1 MTEILNFIDGA
12 FVPPIAWRRL
22 DNVEP
27 ATGKV
32 YGTVPDSDAEDVEA
46 AVRAAERAFPAWAR
60 LPAEER
66 ARFLLALADRI
77 DAAREELARAESV
90 DTGKPLALARSLDIP
105 RASSNLRFFAT
116 AAIHFH
122 SESHSTGERALNYT
136 LRRPRGVA
144 GVIAPWNLPLYLLTW
159 KIAPALATGN
169 TVVAKPTELAPMTSF
184 LLARL
189 CKESGL
195 PHGVLNIVHGRG
207 AQAGAALVAH
217 PRVPAISFTG
227 GTVTGSAIASATAP
241 LFKKVALEMGGKNPN
256 IVFADA
262 DLDAAVATSLKAG
275 FTNQGEIC
283 LAGSRLFVEEKIFD
297 AFVDRFVA
305 GAKQLVVGDPLE
317 ERTDQG
323 ALISAAHRDKVLG
336 YLDVARQEGGRI
348 LCGGG
353 APESIASARCRD
365 GFFVAPTVI
374 AGLAPSSRVNREEI
388 FGPVV
393 TVTPFKTEEEV
404 IAWANGT
411 EYGLAAS
418 LFTTHLGRAHR
429 VAERLASGTVW
440 VNCWLLRDLRVP
452 FGGMKRSGVGREGG
466 EEALRFFTEPKN
478 VCVQMDTG
486 GRDA

>member
-1 MTEILNFIDGA
+1 MSEILNFIDGGL
-12 FVPPIAWRRL
+12 VPPIGGQRL

-32 YGTVPDSDAEDVEA
+32 YGTVPDSDAHDVEA
-46 AVRAAERAFPAWAR
+46 AVRAAERAFPAWSR

-77 DAAREELARAESV
+77 DAAREELARAETI
-90 DTGKPLALARSLDIP
+90 DAGKPLSLSRSLEIP

-122 SESHSTGERALNYT
+122 SESHSTGTRALNYT

-144 GVIAPWNLPLYLLTW
+144 GVISPWNLPLYLLTW
-159 KIAPALATGN
+159 KIAPALASGN
-169 TVVAKPTELAPMTSF
+169 TVVAKPTELAPMTAF
-184 LLARL
+184 LL
-189 CKESGL
+189 SGL
-195 PHGVLNIVHGRG
+195 ARDVGLPRGVLNIVHGRG
-207 AQAGAALVAH
+207 AGPGAALVAH
-217 PRVPAISFTG
+217 PRVPTISFTG
-227 GTVTGSAIASATAP
+227 GTVTGSAIASAAAP

-262 DLDAAVATSLKAG
+262 DLDEAVATSLRAA

-283 LAGSRLFVEEKIFD
+283 LAGSRLYVEESIHDVFVE
-297 AFVDRFVA
+297 RFVA
-305 GAKQLVVGDPLE
+305 GARRLVVGDPLD

-336 YLDVARQEGGRI
+336 YLETARQEGGRF

-353 APESIASARCRD
+353 PPESIASERCRD

-374 AGLAPSSRVNREEI
+374 AGLPPMSRVNREEI

-393 TVTPFKTEEEV
+393 TITPFRTEEEV
-404 IAWANGT
+404 LGWANGT
-411 EYGLAAS
+411 EYGLAATI
-418 LFTTHLGRAHR
+418 FTSHLGRAHR

-478 VCVQMDTG
+478 VCVQLSEG
-486 GRDA
+486 PG

>member
-1 MTEILNFIDGA
+1 
-12 FVPPIAWRRL
+12 
-22 DNVEP
+22 
-27 ATGKV
+27 V
-32 YGTVPDSDAEDVEA
+32 YGTVPDSDAQDVEA

-169 TVVAKPTELAPMTSF
+169 TVVAKPTELAPMTAF

-189 CKESGL
+189 CKETGL
-195 PHGVLNIVHGRG
+195 PNGVLNIVHGRG
-207 AQAGAALVAH
+207 GQAGAALVAH

-227 GTVTGSAIASATAP
+227 GTVTGSAIASAAAP

-297 AFVDRFVA
+297 TFVDRFVA
-305 GAKQLVVGDPLE
+305 GAKRLVVGDPLE

-353 APESIASARCRD
+353 APESIGSERCRD

-374 AGLAPSSRVNREEI
+374 AGLAPASRVKREEI

>member
-12 FVPPIAWRRL
+12 FVPPIAGRRL

-32 YGTVPDSDAEDVEA
+32 YGTVPDSDAQDVEA
-46 AVRAAERAFPAWAR
+46 AVRAAEGAFPAWAR

-169 TVVAKPTELAPMTSF
+169 TVVAKPTELAPMTAF

-189 CKESGL
+189 CKETAL

-262 DLDAAVATSLKAG
+262 DLDAAVATSLQAG

-305 GAKQLVVGDPLE
+305 GAKRLVVGDPLE